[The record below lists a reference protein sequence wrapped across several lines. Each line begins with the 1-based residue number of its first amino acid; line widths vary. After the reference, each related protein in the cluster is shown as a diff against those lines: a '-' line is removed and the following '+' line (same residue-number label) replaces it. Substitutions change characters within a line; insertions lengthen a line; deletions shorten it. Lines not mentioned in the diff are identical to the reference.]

1 MAINS
6 KDKGRRG
13 ERELAKKLKEYGFDC
28 RRGQQYSGIEGED
41 VVGLDGIHIEVKRVE
56 RLNIYDAVDQAKRD
70 SDFEDLPFDWPKLPA
85 VFHRK
90 NHCEWLVTMPLTAWI
105 EIYRE
110 WANGGVKWIKIQ
122 RSIIENWTWAIN
134 RFQIVRHG
142 WI

>member
-6 KDKGRRG
+6 KQKGKRG
-13 ERELAKKLKEYGFDC
+13 ELQLSKKLREHGFNT
-28 RRGQQYSGIEGED
+28 RRTVQYNGKAEEGQAD
-41 VVGLDGIHIEVKRVE
+41 LVGLNGIHIECKYTE

-70 SDFEDLPFDWPKLPA
+70 CDYKALPFEDKLPA

-110 WANGGVKWIKIQ
+110 WANG
-122 RSIIENWTWAIN
+122 RC
-134 RFQIVRHG
+134 
-142 WI
+142 